1 MRGVAPKLKQGL
13 VNVGKRSLKT
23 GFESLGDVAAGGDL
37 KSSLKMRARQNLGE
51 IFKTKL
57 PLGKVTE
64 KKISIKRTAMTK
76 GRRRELTRQR
86 DIFSLKIMTNDS
98 T

>member
-1 MRGVAPKLKQGL
+1 MHYSSYYQTGSGLYTFRGGVVQKGYVLGGIFKGFMRGVAPKLKQGL

-37 KSSLKMRARQNLGE
+37 KSSLKMRARQNLDE

-57 PLGKVTE
+57 PLKE
-64 KKISIKRTAMTK
+64 SH
-76 GRRRELTRQR
+76 
-86 DIFSLKIMTNDS
+86 
-98 T
+98 